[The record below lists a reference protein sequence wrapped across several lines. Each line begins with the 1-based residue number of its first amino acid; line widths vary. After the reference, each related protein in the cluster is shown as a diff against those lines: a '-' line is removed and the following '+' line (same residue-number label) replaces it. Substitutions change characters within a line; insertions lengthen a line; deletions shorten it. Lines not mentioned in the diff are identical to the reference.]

1 MSKVKH
7 MRSLTAFTFNWSLW
21 PFVEIEGDPI
31 VSELAIISPKL
42 RADLV
47 QWCDLMLQ
55 NFDENVGFR
64 DATVQSVLNQRYFH
78 LCDRLI
84 DEGVHFTK
92 DTWWN

>member
-1 MSKVKH
+1 

-31 VSELAIISPKL
+31 VSELASITPKL

-55 NFDENVGFR
+55 NFDENEGFR
-64 DATVQSVLNQRYFH
+64 DATLQKDLNQRYFD
-78 LCDRLI
+78 LCDRLV
-84 DEGVHFTK
+84 DEGVHFSK